1 MDDVNL
7 DNEIFLLGS
16 FNKNL
21 LQNGKCILKENQSIQ
36 S

>member
-21 LQNGKCILKENQSIQ
+21 EKSVFLKKTKV
-36 S
+36 